1 MTDKLK
7 KRFRTEIVLTP
18 EQQNKFFQTRGVCR
32 FVYNFYLAHNQELY
46 KQGKPFMSAKTFSAW
61 LNNDYLPKNL
71 DKMWIKEVSSK
82 AVKQSM
88 ENAHTAFLRFF
99 NKNSAFPKLKKKG
112 RNEPKVYFVKNSK
125 TDCLCERHRIKIPTF
140 GWCKLKEKG
149 YIPTTKDG
157 YYVVSGTLDY
167 VAGRFYVSVLV
178 DVPDSSTVKNSG
190 VGVGIDLGIKDFA
203 ICSDGV
209 TFKNINKSTKVKKL
223 EKRLRREQRRFS
235 RKLQNKKKGKSTQ
248 NKNIQ
253 KQRERIQRL
262 HQTLANIRND
272 YVKQTVSRI
281 VKTKPSYV
289 TIEDLNIKGM
299 LKNRHLAKAVA
310 NQNFYEFRKILTEQ
324 CHQNGIEIRVADRW
338 YPSSKTCNCCGKI
351 KADLKLSDRL
361 FKCECG
367 YVADRDYNAS
377 LNLRDAKTYKIA

>member
-1 MTDKLK
+1 MK

-18 EQQNKFFQTRGVCR
+18 EQQSKFFQARGVCR
-32 FVYNFYLAHNQELY
+32 FVYNFYLAHNQELH
-46 KQGKPFMSAKTFSAW
+46 KQGKPFMSARTFSVW
-61 LNNDYLPKNL
+61 LNNDYLPKNR

-88 ENAHTAFLRFF
+88 ENAHVAFLRFF
-99 NKNSAFPKLKKKG
+99 NKQSAFPKFKKKG
-112 RNEPKVYFVKNSK
+112 RNEPKIYFVKNNK
-125 TDCLCERHRIKIPTF
+125 TDCLCERHKIKIPTF

-157 YYVVSGTLDY
+157 YFVVSGTLDY

-178 DVPDSSTVKNSG
+178 DVPDSSPVKNSG
-190 VGVGIDLGIKDFA
+190 AGVGIDLGIKDFA

-209 TFKNINKSTKVKKL
+209 TFKNINKSIKVKKL
-223 EKRLRREQRRFS
+223 EKRLQREQKCLS
-235 RKLQNKKKGKSTQ
+235 RKHQHRKKGESTQ

-253 KQRERIQRL
+253 KQRERLQRL

-299 LKNRHLAKAVA
+299 MKNRHLAKAVVS
-310 NQNFYEFRKILTEQ
+310 QNFHKFRKILTEQ
-324 CHQNGIEIRVADRW
+324 CHQNGIEIRVVDRW

-351 KADLKLSDRL
+351 KTDLKLSDRL

-367 YVADRDYNAS
+367 YVADRDFNAS

>member
-18 EQQNKFFQTRGVCR
+18 EQQNNFFRTRGVCR
-32 FVYNFYLAHNQELY
+32 FVYNFYLTHNQELY
-46 KQGKPFMSAKTFSAW
+46 KQGKPFMSARTFSVW

-71 DKMWIKEVSSK
+71 DKRWIKEVSSK

-157 YYVVSGTLDY
+157 YSVVSGTLDY
-167 VAGRFYVSVLV
+167 VADRFYVSVLV
-178 DVPDSSTVKNSG
+178 DVPDSRAVKNSG

-223 EKRLRREQRRFS
+223 EKRLWREQRRFS
-235 RKLQNKKKGKSTQ
+235 RKLQNKKKGESTQ

-324 CHQNGIEIRVADRW
+324 CHQNGIEIRVVDRW

-377 LNLRDAKTYKIA
+377 LNLRDAKTYKKA